1 MSATCSLE
9 HMPAGDSH
17 IKGTHSPFP
26 QPKSLGAALQEAQLV
41 LLGNLLAVVST
52 CSARVL

>member
-1 MSATCSLE
+1 MD

-41 LLGNLLAVVST
+41 LLGNLLAVVSA
-52 CSARVL
+52 CRAQVHAPML